1 MQTVH
6 AIIIYLNERFDD
18 IEIPYNSKE
27 ERDVAYKD
35 ILISLSEP
43 KIDKNTF
50 ILIDNGFISYA
61 ININNIVAIRKGV
74 L

>member
-18 IEIPYNSKE
+18 IEIPYNSRK

-35 ILISLSEP
+35 ILMSLSEP